1 MTALETGLLAAVT
14 GWNSLKFTGCSDFLR
29 LLYSGNQDFSDFFL
43 QVLENEQHLRHCGA
57 MATFSSSF
65 SSYCL
70 NHQLPETGTSPVGLV
85 CACCKFLIYT
95 RPDTG
100 KPVAY
105 WESQPGAYTL
115 DRQPVFVYV
124 RQINGIQIRS
134 LREEPAI
141 QTHSH

>member
-1 MTALETGLLAAVT
+1 MT
-14 GWNSLKFTGCSDFLR
+14 GWNSLKFTGCNGFLR
-29 LLYSGNQDFSDFFL
+29 LLYSGNQDFSNFFL
-43 QVLENEQHLRHCGA
+43 QVLENEPHFRHCGA
-57 MATFSSSF
+57 MATFSHSL

-70 NHQLPETGTSPVGLV
+70 HHQLPETGTSPAGPVCPRCKALV
-85 CACCKFLIYT
+85 YT

-100 KPVAY
+100 KSAAY

-124 RQINGIQIRS
+124 RQINGISIRS